1 MFRSTVLAKTIAREE
16 KTMVNFKPLPCLMAA
31 AILVLAQGVGAVGL
45 PDVPNTHHT
54 PHHKMTPDH
63 TNLGEALVNGRFDF
77 WSRIRFE
84 DVEDD
89 FPSGHPLEKADKA
102 AAFVWR
108 NALGYTT
115 GCFHG
120 FYARIEG
127 ETNRVLDSDRALNLD
142 GDFTVPPNV
151 GAVGGM
157 EGIPVPIRGN
167 LPAMNRYIE
176 GHAIIPDNDFE
187 EIGEAYIGWRA
198 PTGGCPSVPGPCDR
212 PLSFKLGRQTVI
224 YDNHRWVGDVIW
236 RGNNASFDALRVD
249 KSFKRLGISY
259 TYVDKVKRL
268 FGPDSAF
275 DEWKMDDSHLIN
287 ISYKLPQFNGK
298 LVAYGYLLDFDNNPR
313 TPFVEGTGMAP
324 PFIGPVIFDSETYGV
339 RFKGRHEFSDSL
351 DIQSELEWA
360 NQDPTD
366 DAGVNLQTGQK
377 LDDNDY
383 YNIEFGIRFGG
394 TRVDNLGFMPIGE
407 PTYQIRVGY
416 EVLESNGNNAIQTP
430 LASVHAFNGWAD
442 KFVAAPGGS
451 ATPLGGIEDT
461 SVTLTVLGL
470 MGHKIGKNKLVINY
484 HDYSTDR
491 SYMSGNNRISDYGDE
506 WGILWRKPFMGKF
519 LFAVKYTDFDSED
532 GFSTDTKKFWTLL
545 QYRFK

>member
-1 MFRSTVLAKTIAREE
+1 
-16 KTMVNFKPLPCLMAA
+16 MVNFKPLPCLMAA

-45 PDVPNTHHT
+45 PDVPNTHHN

-63 TNLGEALVNGRFDF
+63 THMGQALTNGRFDF
-77 WSRIRFE
+77 WSRVRFE
-84 DVEDD
+84 SVEDD
-89 FPSGHPLEKADKA
+89 FPSGHPLAHTDKADMI
-102 AAFVWR
+102 VLR

-115 GCFHG
+115 GRFHG

-127 ETNRVLDSDRALNLD
+127 EVNDVLNSDRALNLD
-142 GDFTVPPNV
+142 GDFNTPLQGAAFGSKRAGQPDAWWPAPFGGTRTGPPFIP
-151 GAVGGM
+151 AVNRHA
-157 EGIPVPIRGN
+157 EG
-167 LPAMNRYIE
+167 Y
-176 GHAIIPDNDFE
+176 AIIPDNDFE
-187 EIGEAYIGWRA
+187 EINEAYIGWRA
-198 PTGGCPSVPGPCDR
+198 PTGGCPSAPGPCDG
-212 PLSFKLGRQTVI
+212 PLSFKLGRQTII

-236 RGNNASFDALRVD
+236 RGNNVAMDAFRVD
-249 KSFKRLGISY
+249 KSFGKLGISY
-259 TYVDKVKRL
+259 SYLDKVKRL
-268 FGPDSAF
+268 FGPDSVF
-275 DEWKMDDSHLIN
+275 NEWKMDDSHLIN

-298 LVAYGYLLDFDNNPR
+298 IVAYGYLLDFDNNPR
-313 TPFVEGTGMAP
+313 TPFMEGTGMAP
-324 PFIGPVIFDSETYGV
+324 DFIGPVIFDSETFGV
-339 RFKGRHEFSDSL
+339 RFLGRHEISDRL

-366 DAGVNLQTGQK
+366 DAASH

-383 YNIEFGIRFGG
+383 YNIEFGVRFGG

-430 LASVHAFNGWAD
+430 LATVHAFNGWAD

-461 SVTLTVLGL
+461 SITLTVLGL
-470 MGHKIGKNKLVINY
+470 FGNKIGKNKLVINY

-491 SYMSGNNRISDYGDE
+491 SYMSGTNRISDYGDE
-506 WGILWRKPFMGKF
+506 WGILWGKPFMGKF
-519 LFAVKYTDFDSED
+519 LFAIKYTDFKSED
-532 GFSTDTKKFWTLL
+532 GFSTDTEKFWTLL

>member
-1 MFRSTVLAKTIAREE
+1 
-16 KTMVNFKPLPCLMAA
+16 MVNFKPLPCLMAA

-45 PDVPNTHHT
+45 PDVPNTHHN

-63 TNLGEALVNGRFDF
+63 TNLGEALTNGRFDF
-77 WSRIRFE
+77 WSRVRFE
-84 DVEDD
+84 SVEDD
-89 FPSGHPLEKADKA
+89 FPSGHPLADTDKADMI
-102 AAFVWR
+102 VLR

-115 GCFHG
+115 GRLHG

-127 ETNRVLDSDRALNLD
+127 EVNDVLNADRAFNID
-142 GDFTVPPNV
+142 GDFGFPPNFP
-151 GAVGGM
+151 AGG
-157 EGIPVPIRGN
+157 PSSVPSQLFLAPGKPN
-167 LPAMNRYIE
+167 LPAVNRYTE
-176 GHAIIPDNDFE
+176 GYAIIPDNDFE
-187 EIGEAYIGWRA
+187 EINELYIGWRA
-198 PTGGCPSVPGPCDR
+198 PTGGCPSAPGPCDG
-212 PLSFKLGRQTVI
+212 PLSFKIGRQTVI

-236 RGNNASFDALRVD
+236 RGNNVAMDAFRVD
-249 KSFKRLGISY
+249 KTLGKLGISY

-268 FGPDSAF
+268 FGPDSIF
-275 DEWKMDDSHLIN
+275 NEWEMDDSHLIN

-298 LVAYGYLLDFDNNPR
+298 LVAYGYLLDFDDNPR
-313 TPFVEGTGMAP
+313 TPFPEGTGMAP
-324 PFIGPVIFDSETYGV
+324 PFVGPVSFDSETYGV
-339 RFKGRHEFSDSL
+339 RFTGRHEFSDTL
-351 DIQSELEWA
+351 DIQSELEYA

-366 DAGVNLQTGQK
+366 DSISA

-416 EVLESNGNNAIQTP
+416 EVLESNGANALQTP
-430 LASVHAFNGWAD
+430 LATVHAFNGWAD

-461 SVTLTVLGL
+461 SVTLTILGL
-470 MGHKIGKNKLVINY
+470 MGNKIGKNKLVINY

-506 WGILWRKPFMGKF
+506 WGVLWGKPFKGKF
-519 LFAVKYTDFDSED
+519 LFAIKYTDFESED

>member
-1 MFRSTVLAKTIAREE
+1 
-16 KTMVNFKPLPCLMAA
+16 MVNFKPLPCLMAA

-45 PDVPNTHHT
+45 PDVPNTHNT

-63 TNLGEALVNGRFDF
+63 TSLGEALTNGRFDF
-77 WSRIRFE
+77 WSRLRFE
-84 DVEDD
+84 SVEDD
-89 FPSGHPLEKADKA
+89 FASAHPLGDTNKGDMI
-102 AAFVWR
+102 VLR

-115 GCFHG
+115 GRLHG

-127 ETNRVLDSDRALNLD
+127 EMNEVLNSDRALNLD
-142 GDFTVPPNV
+142 RDFSIPMRFNAAAWPSRFGGAPDVFKPPRRGTPPGVPHIP
-151 GAVGGM
+151 AVNRHA
-157 EGIPVPIRGN
+157 EG
-167 LPAMNRYIE
+167 Y
-176 GHAIIPDNDFE
+176 AIIPDNDFE
-187 EIGEAYIGWRA
+187 EINEAYIGWRA
-198 PTGGCPSVPGPCDR
+198 PTGGCPSAPGPCDG

-236 RGNNASFDALRVD
+236 RGNNVAMDAFRVD

-259 TYVDKVKRL
+259 TYLDKVKRL

-313 TPFVEGTGMAP
+313 TPFIEGTGMAP
-324 PFIGPVIFDSETYGV
+324 DFIGPVIFDSETYGV
-339 RFKGRHEFSDSL
+339 RFTGRHEFSDTL

-360 NQDPTD
+360 NQDPSD
-366 DAGVNLQTGQK
+366 DAADM

-430 LASVHAFNGWAD
+430 LATVHAFNGWAD

-451 ATPLGGIEDT
+451 ATPIGGIEDT
-461 SVTLTVLGL
+461 SVTVTILGL
-470 MGHKIGKNKLVINY
+470 MGHKIGKNKLVFNY
-484 HDYSTDR
+484 HEFSTDR
-491 SYMSGNNRISDYGDE
+491 SYMGPNGRISDYGDE
-506 WGILWRKPFMGKF
+506 WGVLWGKPFMGKF
-519 LFAVKYTDFDSED
+519 LFAVKYTDFESED